1 VQIVEE
7 VAKLLV
13 PGSLSLLIVCVA
25 VGVVL
30 VSLGRRFAR
39 VGRAALIATAVG
51 YCAMTSPAVAALV
64 ERGLV
69 QEYRPLR
76 DPAAAHG
83 ASTVIVFGNG
93 VFTTGDGLADAM
105 QRHTLENVIEGA
117 RLVKLLAPQ
126 HVIVS
131 GGIVNP
137 SAQRRAEAD
146 VMRDVLGDLGVPPER
161 IMREDQSRNTYEQV
175 VNIARL
181 LREHHIDQNV
191 VVTAAPHMP
200 RVMALFRAQGLAP
213 VASVPLTAHERR
225 GSGPWLFSRR
235 ALADS
240 QAASYEYMALVGYWL
255 RGWIG

>member
-1 VQIVEE
+1 VDIVDEI
-7 VAKLLV
+7 AKLLV
-13 PGSLSLLIVCVA
+13 PGSRSLLVICVA
-25 VGVVL
+25 VAGVL
-30 VSLGRRFAR
+30 LSLRGRFAR
-39 VGRAALIATAVG
+39 IGRAALAATVAV
-51 YCAMTSPAVAALV
+51 YCALTSPAVAALV

-69 QEYRPLR
+69 QDYQPLR
-76 DPAAAHG
+76 DPAAAQG
-83 ASTVIVFGNG
+83 ASAIIVFGNG
-93 VFTTGDGLADAM
+93 VFTAGDGLTDAM

-131 GGIVNP
+131 GGIVDP

-146 VMRDVLGDLGVPPER
+146 VMRDVLGELGVPPER

-181 LREHHIDQNV
+181 LREHHIHHAV
-191 VVTAAPHMP
+191 VVSAAPHMA

-225 GSGPWLFSRR
+225 GKGPWLFSLR

-240 QAASYEYMALVGYWL
+240 EAASYEYVALVGYWL